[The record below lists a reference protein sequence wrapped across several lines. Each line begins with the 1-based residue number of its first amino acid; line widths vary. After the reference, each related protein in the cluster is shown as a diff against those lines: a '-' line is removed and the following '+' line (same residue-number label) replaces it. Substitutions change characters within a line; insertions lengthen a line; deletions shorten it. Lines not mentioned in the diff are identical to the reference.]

1 MLPLVTVFSNT
12 TPLFAFSALRRLDVI
27 QRICGRLFVAESV
40 IEECAVGGL
49 ITVPDLKTFP
59 WIQIVP
65 SPSAPDPR
73 FFALDAGERDT
84 LSVALERKADWV
96 LIDERLGR
104 NLAEYY
110 GLAVVGTLGMLLKA
124 KKSGLLP
131 AFLPEVRKLQDFGF
145 CYQENL
151 VQRLAELAGE
161 NPV

>member
-27 QRICGRLFVAESV
+27 ERICGRLFVAESV

-49 ITVPDLKTFP
+49 INVPDLKTFP

-84 LSVALERKADWV
+84 LSVGPSSE
-96 LIDERLGR
+96 
-104 NLAEYY
+104 N
-110 GLAVVGTLGMLLKA
+110 
-124 KKSGLLP
+124 SG
-131 AFLPEVRKLQDFGF
+131 
-145 CYQENL
+145 
-151 VQRLAELAGE
+151 
-161 NPV
+161 